1 MSLTIKIKVN
11 KKVNNEY
18 VIYDVSN
25 DVITSSVEIQRRADF
40 SFEAGSF
47 KFYSS
52 VIDFNIPPYSVV
64 QINDGFN
71 TRYYYGSSECN
82 AYLTTGKWVH
92 DVKLLCTE
100 SILECFTL
108 GAKTCSVQAVPSD
121 YHFGYYLCELLKKQ
135 DSNFVFNSSNQ
146 TALLDQ
152 HNEYTFPDGT
162 TFYFAFKQIANKLN
176 NRRLNVD
183 ISSFNSTSTY
193 ITNTITYRTDTD
205 NTYELYS
212 DKFLSFKMLQNNDDY
227 CKYLLTCGSDV
238 VDRDNKTTFK
248 ELTVRASNGVV
259 VSEDTAEVV
268 LPTRVEGITGLKIYA
283 TVNFYHLRIR
293 ANSSHTSTS
302 IFSISYINAN
312 NPYHSSLGSG
322 YTQSESHTLHDW
334 CYEVTVSG
342 YGSSQAQWQE
352 VASTFNLSQYSNNLF
367 VVKKYDDSDSV
378 YIAMVDDPHGAG
390 IDTEEDL
397 YGADFTKRIDV
408 SKYVIEE
415 SYYNSLNVAD
425 QPVYLVYK
433 SGDNKITNLNAS
445 YKNDFWDILFGQN
458 VNGFFKTSKTYIEQ
472 KGDFTFDILWDYEAG
487 AGTIFT
493 ATFDVE
499 CVPITNPILID
510 AKNSS
515 PENEDSYKPMTRS
528 YSMGENN
535 GLMVDFKA
543 LANDIDRQNET
554 LGKTEAVLEIDNTTL
569 YYDSEEGED
578 VIYYPN
584 PNDLITFEFKGK
596 TYSYYVSSIVY
607 KFTPVKTTY
616 QLNLSKTKYKIAD
629 AIGVDYQFNPTYLPY
644 ENVIERSLFYEV
656 TYYNFG
662 NVLSEYNN
670 YSVFVEITDGT
681 NSFYLMPSVM
691 KGNGYWILYCE
702 AIDNVVIGISTDVV
716 DSDKKSINNVKYG
729 NSNASFINLGIS
741 IVFGRS
747 LTLAESYLLP
757 YHNFTLA
764 NNIAVTSNDPIYKD
778 SREKLTFTIKVN
790 DSVI

>member
-52 VIDFNIPPYSVV
+52 VIDFNIPPYSVI

-135 DSNFVFNSSNQ
+135 DSNFVFNTSNQ

-193 ITNTITYRTDTD
+193 ITNTITYRTQQD

-238 VDRDNKTTFK
+238 VDRDNKTTFRR
-248 ELTVRASNGVV
+248 LTCRATNGVV
-259 VSEDTAEVV
+259 VDANNAEII
-268 LPTRVEGITGLKIYA
+268 LPINVEGITKFFVRGEVGLYSFYLNCPFFNSESYVRNHIDDETSSFIRSVPRTLYEWRTNGDAGAIYWQYLYDA
-283 TVNFYHLRIR
+283 FLSDMGLDNAYFHLMYLKNEQRGYASLCDEENNAEYENF
-293 ANSSHTSTS
+293 
-302 IFSISYINAN
+302 
-312 NPYHSSLGSG
+312 NPYY
-322 YTQSESHTLHDW
+322 YTPK
-334 CYEVTVSG
+334 
-342 YGSSQAQWQE
+342 
-352 VASTFNLSQYSNNLF
+352 FNMT
-367 VVKKYDDSDSV
+367 D
-378 YIAMVDDPHGAG
+378 YIL
-390 IDTEEDL
+390 TKEEFEAL
-397 YGADFTKRIDV
+397 DV
-408 SKYVIEE
+408 SQQPKYVFYE
-415 SYYNSLNVAD
+415 SGGNTI
-425 QPVYLVYK
+425 Q
-433 SGDNKITNLNAS
+433 NLNAD
-445 YKNDFWDILFGQN
+445 YKNDFWSILLGDN
-458 VNGFFKTSKTYIEQ
+458 VDGMFNEARYNYQAEWETNHDYTINYWFFINDKAI
-472 KGDFTFDILWDYEAG
+472 DCM
-487 AGTIFT
+487 
-493 ATFDVE
+493 FDVE

-510 AKNSS
+510 TKNSN

-569 YYDSEEGED
+569 YYDSVED
-578 VIYYPN
+578 EDIIYHPN

-662 NVLSEYNN
+662 NILSEYNN

-729 NSNASFINLGIS
+729 NSNASFINLGVS
-741 IVFGRS
+741 IVFGRP

-757 YHNFTLA
+757 YHNFTFSS
-764 NNIAVTSNDPIYKD
+764 NIAVTSNDPIYKD